1 MAFPWQMDIA
11 VGEQQGRKEMQK
23 VVEKE
28 EKVLHALKKK
38 KVMKIKTSKNLI
50 KKIKR

>member
-1 MAFPWQMDIA
+1 MDIA
-11 VGEQQGRKEMQK
+11 VGEQQGRKEIQK

-28 EKVLHALKKK
+28 EKILHALKKK
-38 KVMKIKTSKNLI
+38 YNEKKMSKNFI

>member
-1 MAFPWQMDIA
+1 MAFPWLMDIA

-28 EKVLHALKKK
+28 DKVLHALKKYI
-38 KVMKIKTSKNLI
+38 MKRKMSKNVI
-50 KKIKR
+50 KEIKR

>member
-1 MAFPWQMDIA
+1 MVFLWLMDIA

-28 EKVLHALKKK
+28 GPACY
-38 KVMKIKTSKNLI
+38 
-50 KKIKR
+50 